1 MLMKAISLDSQAV
14 QRHRATILECVKVSC
29 DHILFYFLLIS
40 LPSKSPV
47 FYGFICSNRMH
58 SMDSTCTLL
67 PKY

>member
-47 FYGFICSNRMH
+47 FYGFICFKYDAFYGLNMH
-58 SMDSTCTLL
+58 LIT
-67 PKY
+67 